1 MKEQFLNYLGLS
13 EVISYI
19 KQYIDDYSI
28 KLYASYSVFPTPG
41 KENII
46 YIDTTSNSS
55 YYWNDTLREYKPLDV
70 QTWDTLSNKPDTF
83 PPSAHTHPYLGA
95 KNLNGYYGIAE
106 PDGTDNKW
114 IRTTALGFIPYT
126 SGEKGNGHGSLGDDK
141 WYFGKA
147 YIDAIYGNLYGNSD
161 TATKLKTAHTINGV
175 PFDGSIDI
183 TTTTWGSA
191 RNITIGNTKKSID
204 GSSDVSWTLEEIGAA
219 AAEHTHNKADIVDF
233 PESLKNPKGLRFLL
247 PSRGD
252 SLYWLDDYDNAL
264 NPGADIDYFVGEND
278 RIKGDQSHEL
288 VYDGSQHPI
297 INLAKLYQAGGVNYL
312 THTTSM
318 KYIYENN
325 GLHPYPDENNFLI
338 PFPNDCN
345 WNVFCVGYNINDG
358 YQEDLN
364 LHYNAAR
371 KYSGTGETSLYPS
384 IFDDCLI
391 AHAEYNRDSSSDN
404 TFPKLIFYI
413 DKSTFDDNGGG
424 NCDLIYTFSFEIG
437 YAKVENIIDGQK
449 IGVKIFDEYDYQ
461 NFDDFNDDIS
471 PIYEEIWGIN
481 QTYKFYAGDKIY
493 VSFLAR
499 FDRRDTQYHG
509 IKIVFYGDKIDLA
522 IKHPQLERGNIPSDW
537 RPNIH
542 ELTNGTYENE
552 YNVMI
557 ESAEQV

>member
-55 YYWNDTLREYKPLDV
+55 YYWNDTLKEYKPLDV

-126 SGEKGNGHGSLGDDK
+126 AGEKGNGHGNLGDDK

-147 YIDAIYGNLYGNSD
+147 YIDAIYGDLYGNSD

-191 RNITIGNTKKSID
+191 RNITIGNAKKSID
-204 GSSDVSWTLEEIGAA
+204 GSSDTSWTLEEIGAA
-219 AAEHTHNKADIVDF
+219 AAEHKHNKADIVDF

-247 PSRGD
+247 PARDD
-252 SLYWLDDYDNAL
+252 SLYWHEDYENAL
-264 NPGADIDYFVGEND
+264 HPGTDSDYVIDKND
-278 RIKGDQSHEL
+278 RIKGGDYQL
-288 VYDGSQHPI
+288 IYDGSQYPI

-318 KYIYENN
+318 KYISENN
-325 GLHPYPDENNFLI
+325 GLNPGLDENNLV
-338 PFPNDCN
+338 PLPNDCN
-345 WNVFCVGYNINDG
+345 WNMFCVGYRSDYGYQDTQNIN
-358 YQEDLN
+358 YK
-364 LHYNAAR
+364 AAE
-371 KYSGTGETSLYPS
+371 KGSGTGENSLYPN
-384 IFDDCLI
+384 IIDDCLI
-391 AHAEYNRDSSSDN
+391 AQAQSEDDHLAR
-404 TFPKLIFYI
+404 LIFYI
-413 DKSTFDDNGGG
+413 DKSAFNDNGSG
-424 NCDLIYTFSFEIG
+424 NCRLIYTFSFEIG
-437 YAKVENIIDGQK
+437 SSIIQNIIEGK
-449 IGVKIFDEYDYQ
+449 KTGVKIYDEYIYQ
-461 NFDDFNDDIS
+461 NFDEPVDDY
-471 PIYEEIWGIN
+471 PMYEEIWGIN
-481 QTYKFYAGDKIY
+481 QIYTFNQGDRIS
-493 VSFLAR
+493 VSFGAN
-499 FDRRDTQYHG
+499 FDRTHPEYHG
-509 IKIVFYGDKIDLA
+509 IKIVFYGDNIELA

-542 ELTNGTYENE
+542 ELTNQTYDNE
-552 YNVMI
+552 YNAMV
-557 ESAEQV
+557 ESAE

>member
-204 GSSDVSWTLEEIGAA
+204 GSSDVSWALEEIGAA

-247 PSRGD
+247 PSRD
-252 SLYWLDDYDNAL
+252 DTLYWHEGYENAL
-264 NPGADIDYFVGEND
+264 HPGTDSDYVIGQND
-278 RIKGDQSHEL
+278 RIINQGNQL
-288 VYDGSQHPI
+288 IYDGSQYPI

-318 KYIYENN
+318 KYISENG
-325 GLHPYPDENNFLI
+325 GLDPYHDIGESV

-345 WNVFCVGYNINDG
+345 WNVFCVGCSGGY
-358 YQEDLN
+358 YQESQN
-364 LHYNAAR
+364 LHYNAAT
-371 KYSGTGETSLYPS
+371 KHSGTGETSLYPS
-384 IFDDCLI
+384 IIDDCLI
-391 AHAEYNRDSSSDN
+391 AHAEFNRDSNLPEN
-404 TFPKLIFYI
+404 TYPKLIFYI
-413 DKSTFDDNGGG
+413 DKSTFNDSGTGY
-424 NCDLIYTFSFEIG
+424 CDLIYTFSFEIG
-437 YAKVENIIDGQK
+437 DANSRNIIDGKK

-481 QTYKFYAGDKIY
+481 QTFQFYAGDKIS
-493 VSFLAR
+493 VSFQAI

-509 IKIVFYGDKIDLA
+509 IKIVFYGDQIELA

-542 ELTNGTYENE
+542 ELTNQTYDNE
-552 YNVMI
+552 YNAMI